1 MIPEKS
7 ERIEILNEDDIV
19 KVRKVVRKISTEICF
34 GITDITR
41 IVTAASEL
49 ARNVYRFAGS
59 GNMICS
65 IITVDNNMG
74 IQMVF
79 EDNGPGI
86 ADVDLAMGKGFT
98 TGGGLGLGLPGAR
111 RLMDEMEI
119 ESEPGKGTKITV
131 RKWLKKLTREFNLE
145 L

>member
-1 MIPEKS
+1 MNPERS
-7 ERIEILNEDDIV
+7 EKIEIINEDDVV
-19 KVRKVVRKISTEICF
+19 KVRKAVRKISAEICF

-59 GNMICS
+59 GSMICS
-65 IITVDNNMG
+65 IITADGNVG
-74 IQMVF
+74 IEMVF

-86 ADVDLAMGKGFT
+86 EDIERAMGKGYT
-98 TGGGLGLGLPGAR
+98 TGGGLGLGLPGTK

-119 ESEPGKGTKITV
+119 ESEFGKGTKITI
-131 RKWLKKLTREFNLE
+131 RKWLRKHLREFTLE
-145 L
+145 I